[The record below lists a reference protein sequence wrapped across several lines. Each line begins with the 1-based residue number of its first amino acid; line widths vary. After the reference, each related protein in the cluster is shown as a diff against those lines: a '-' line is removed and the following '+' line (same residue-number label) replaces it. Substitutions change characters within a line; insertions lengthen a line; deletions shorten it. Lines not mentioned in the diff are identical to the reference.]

1 MEQNKLPK
9 NIRQI
14 GEKEDWIRVYVED
27 YVHTYIQRLRGL
39 QEGGIASGIL
49 LGRKQRIN
57 GVMHLFIRGAATAE
71 DPYWKMDG
79 QTPGQIQAESR
90 VYFPE
95 MEICG
100 FFVSS
105 KQNRI
110 SEMEMARIFED
121 HFSAEYQVLFHV
133 GNQDEEVFS
142 YSGHGLV
149 KLAGYYVYYEK
160 NEEMQSYIIRQES
173 LRVLEKQ
180 GTPGEHEESAG
191 NRGRERKVESNGA
204 KQDRERQSDRKQRN
218 GKQSEAKRTP
228 DLGERSRKGNIPDTG
243 PEKWIRKKAA
253 FSEKSGKEKDGK
265 TQIKKGDR
273 IVRGVSIAGIFILA
287 FLLFS
292 DQVKFSQFRDNAT
305 IEKGILGSI
314 LEESAVPAGAD
325 SSYVLGESAESENGA
340 SENDPSILNSAKT
353 SNSAGNLA
361 KESDL
366 DKNSAKESN
375 SDRDLAKESN
385 SNGNSVKE
393 SDSSGNLAKEG
404 NSDGDLAKENDSDG
418 TVAKES
424 NSSGNLAKDSNSNR
438 NLAKTSDLDGNI
450 AQSGKKEENA
460 VSGNKTAVGS
470 SYVFPLRYLVKKGD
484 SLYSISERY
493 YGTTTMVDAICLE
506 NNITDPSSLQYGTIL
521 TLPAR

>member
-39 QEGGIASGIL
+39 QESGIASGIL

-121 HFSAEYQVLFHV
+121 HFSSEYQVLFHV
-133 GNQDEEVFS
+133 GDQDEEVFS

-180 GTPGEHEESAG
+180 GTSGEREESAG
-191 NRGRERKVESNGA
+191 NRGRERKAESNGA
-204 KQDRERQSDRKQRN
+204 KQDRERQSERKQRN

-228 DLGERSRKGNIPDTG
+228 DLGERSRKGIIPDTG
-243 PEKWIRKKAA
+243 PEKWIRKKAV

-325 SSYVLGESAESENGA
+325 SGYVLGESVESENGA
-340 SENDPSILNSAKT
+340 SENDPSILNSTKT

-361 KESDL
+361 KENDS
-366 DKNSAKESN
+366 DKNTAKESD
-375 SDRDLAKESN
+375 SDRDLAKESD
-385 SNGNSVKE
+385 SNGNTAKESDSNGNLAKESDSNGNLTKE
-393 SDSSGNLAKEG
+393 SDSSGNMVKEG
-404 NSDGDLAKENDSDG
+404 NLN
-418 TVAKES
+418 
-424 NSSGNLAKDSNSNR
+424 GNLT
-438 NLAKTSDLDGNI
+438 KTSDLDGNI

-506 NNITDPSSLQYGTIL
+506 NNITDPSSLRYGTIL